1 MSLVDQAEPT
11 EEKRILKR
19 DKKEGVTNAKAIPI
33 LSKLS
38 IRALKDLSSEGW
50 DKNLSNRRHK
60 ELKFFF

>member
-1 MSLVDQAEPT
+1 MQDTGHNLNGMSLDQAEPT

-38 IRALKDLSSEGW
+38 IRALKDLSSEG
-50 DKNLSNRRHK
+50 
-60 ELKFFF
+60 